1 VKKILIALALL
12 FIVGVVGFLLTAIDQ
27 LVRLASRI
35 HPLAGQVTFWGLF
48 ALVAGAVLFALF
60 EYFRLPVVLV
70 APVQSTPEEQQRYLA
85 ALSRRL
91 KGNPK
96 FKQQKLETLEEI
108 QGALNFL
115 QTDADAIIRRTAA
128 MVFIST
134 AAMQNGRLDGV
145 VVLLTQMRMI
155 WQIARLYVQRPSAR
169 DLIYLYGNVA
179 GTALL
184 ASNFE
189 DMDLA
194 NIFAPV
200 TASMAPAVFSA
211 IPGASGIS
219 HFVVR
224 CISNGA
230 ANAFLTL
237 RIGEVAR
244 RYCEAV
250 SPAPRQEIR
259 LGATAAAVS
268 HLRRIVADNVSKIF
282 ATIGNTVAKRSADA
296 LRNSFKWPWG
306 KTEDEVAA
314 VVGRM
319 MEEDSAAATVSAS
332 APQHDPLSGRERR

>member
-1 VKKILIALALL
+1 VKKILIALGLL
-12 FIVGVVGFLLTAIDQ
+12 FIVGVAGFLLTAIDQ
-27 LVRLASRI
+27 LVRLASRL
-35 HPLAGQVTFWGLF
+35 HPLAGQVTFWALF
-48 ALVAGAVLFALF
+48 ALVVGAALFALF
-60 EYFRLPVVLV
+60 EYYRLPVVLV
-70 APVQSTPEEQQRYLA
+70 APVQSTPDEQRRYLA

-91 KGNPK
+91 KSNPK
-96 FKQQKLETLEEI
+96 FTQQRLETLEEI
-108 QGALNFL
+108 QSALNSL
-115 QTDADAIIRRTAA
+115 QTDADTIIRRTAA
-128 MVFIST
+128 TVFVST

-145 VVLLTQMRMI
+145 VVLLTQTRMI

-194 NIFAPV
+194 DIFAPV

-219 HFVVR
+219 HFIVR
-224 CISNGA
+224 CVSNGA

-250 SPAPRQEIR
+250 SPVPRQEIR
-259 LGATAAAVS
+259 LGATADAVS

-306 KTEDEVAA
+306 KPDDEVAA
-314 VVGRM
+314 VVGKM
-319 MEEDSAAATVSAS
+319 MEDDSANATVSARK
-332 APQHDPLSGRERR
+332 PQGTP